1 MTWEFYEVWGVDEDG
16 HEELIDTAKEL
27 KRAQELADE
36 NLNSEDSVLVECIIF
51 REDANGDL
59 EEIER
64 LTFE

>member
-16 HEELIDTAKEL
+16 HEALIDTAKEL

-36 NLNSEDSVLVECIIF
+36 NLHSEDSVLVECIIF
-51 REDANGDL
+51 REDVNGDL

>member
-16 HEELIDTAKEL
+16 HEELIDTAKEI
-27 KRAQELADE
+27 KRARELADE
-36 NLNSEDSVLVECIIF
+36 HLNGEDSVLVECIIF
-51 REDANGDL
+51 RENADGDL

>member
-36 NLNSEDSVLVECIIF
+36 HLNGEDSILVECIIF
-51 REDANGDL
+51 RENADGDL